1 LSDGDERGG
10 EGVEDLGQLGRG
22 VGAGGD
28 EAAVDRSEGEAG
40 ELVDDG
46 TPRIVV
52 EREGQLLAKSLE
64 RGGAHRLHDGGDLA
78 VAGARRLDREH
89 KEEPQEVRVA
99 FERLRGV
106 RHHDAQVI
114 DGCADSF
121 RQLRHIG
128 EEARRTAFHDR
139 EQHTPM
145 YLEDGTG
152 NTEWMAAHGAFH
164 AALASAAG
172 SPVLE
177 RVRRQLYDASEL
189 YRYWSGTLPH
199 RVGRSNVEDEHK
211 AILDA
216 ALAPPDRRRR
226 RPRHPA
232 PAGDR
237 RRTRDRRRGH
247 RWRRRVD
254 GRHRRGLTPG
264 DPAMSAST
272 TTVVVARTIRPGRA
286 REAERWIGRLLR
298 AVAAAP
304 GFLGSTAH
312 EPSVAH
318 PDEWL
323 VVYSFESAAALEAWL
338 SSPERQTLIAS
349 GAGLFADEVREQRLA
364 DRVAADTVT
373 LVSSVTLRPGVEA
386 TYRGLYDEGV
396 QAAGDSGGL
405 VRAELLPALAG
416 VQPETVALLT
426 FASRDDLDRWL
437 ASAARQDVLARME
450 PLLAGA
456 RTLNVVGGFAGWFTA
471 GPVKPKRWKQALTV
485 FVCLVPVSL
494 VATLVRIDLL
504 PHAPLPL
511 AVVLG
516 SAANVV
522 VLTWLVMPIVTRRFE
537 PWLVR

>member
-1 LSDGDERGG
+1 MGG
-10 EGVEDLGQLGRG
+10 
-22 VGAGGD
+22 
-28 EAAVDRSEGEAG
+28 
-40 ELVDDG
+40 
-46 TPRIVV
+46 
-52 EREGQLLAKSLE
+52 
-64 RGGAHRLHDGGDLA
+64 
-78 VAGARRLDREH
+78 
-89 KEEPQEVRVA
+89 
-99 FERLRGV
+99 
-106 RHHDAQVI
+106 
-114 DGCADSF
+114 
-121 RQLRHIG
+121 
-128 EEARRTAFHDR
+128 
-139 EQHTPM
+139 
-145 YLEDGTG
+145 
-152 NTEWMAAHGAFH
+152 
-164 AALASAAG
+164 
-172 SPVLE
+172 
-177 RVRRQLYDASEL
+177 
-189 YRYWSGTLPH
+189 
-199 RVGRSNVEDEHK
+199 
-211 AILDA
+211 
-216 ALAPPDRRRR
+216 
-226 RPRHPA
+226 
-232 PAGDR
+232 
-237 RRTRDRRRGH
+237 
-247 RWRRRVD
+247 
-254 GRHRRGLTPG
+254 
-264 DPAMSAST
+264 ST

-426 FASRDDLDRWL
+426 FASRDDLDRWV

-504 PHAPLPL
+504 PHALCPWPSSWDQPRTSSCSPGSSCPSSPDDSSHGSF
-511 AVVLG
+511 AEHRDDATCSTPSRQSGRPRAISTEQVHQVVG
-516 SAANVV
+516 
-522 VLTWLVMPIVTRRFE
+522 
-537 PWLVR
+537 